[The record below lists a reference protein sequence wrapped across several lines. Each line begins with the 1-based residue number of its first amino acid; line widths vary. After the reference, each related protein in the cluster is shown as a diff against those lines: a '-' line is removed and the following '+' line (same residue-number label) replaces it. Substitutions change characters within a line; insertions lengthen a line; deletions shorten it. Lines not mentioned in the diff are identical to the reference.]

1 MRTWMLALAAG
12 LLSLRFLPVL
22 PASGVLVGLV
32 LIAVLCLWRRHTV
45 AACVLLG
52 FSWAC
57 WSAQQAMLDRLSAEL
72 DGRTLWLEATVV
84 GLPARTQS
92 GVRFE
97 VQQPQSRRAQLPT
110 RLQLSWFNGPP
121 VIPGERWRLAVS
133 LKRAHG
139 LLNPHGPD
147 REASLLAR
155 RIGATGTVKAGERL
169 SAQAGSWRDA
179 LRQRLLSVDALG
191 QQALLSALVLGDGSG
206 IRAEQWQVL
215 RDTGAVH
222 LLVISGQHIGLL
234 AGLVYGLVAL
244 LARLG
249 LWPARL
255 PWLTWACALS
265 LVAALGYGWLAG
277 FQVPVQRACLMLAVV
292 LLWRFCFRQLPASFP
307 LLLALN
313 GVLLI
318 EPLAS
323 LLPGFWLSFAAVA
336 TLIYCFAGRLGGWRP
351 WQAWTRA
358 QWVIAVGL
366 LPLLLALGLPV
377 SLSAPLANLLAVPW
391 VSLVVLPL
399 TLLGTALLWLPV
411 VGEALLWLAGGAL
424 LGLFETLAQ
433 FAQWRPAWL
442 PPALPW
448 SNWTLLAL
456 AVLLMLLPRGL
467 PLRVPGVLM
476 LLALWP
482 RLESVPLGEAEVL
495 HLDVGQG
502 LAVLVRTRHHT
513 LLYDAGP
520 AFGEVDLGE
529 QVVLPTLRKL
539 GVDRLD
545 LLLISHAHADH
556 AGGALAVRRG
566 LPVARVVSGEPT
578 EVAPALAA
586 QPCVSDEAWEWD
598 GVRFSLWQWAGGD
611 SSNERSCV
619 LLVEASGERLLLAGD
634 IERGAEQAWLAQP
647 QRPTVDWLQAPHHGS
662 RSSSTGAFL
671 RALSPRGVLI
681 SRGRG
686 NSFGHPHPQVLA
698 RYRDL
703 GLAIGDTAVDGA
715 LRLRLGQHGRISG
728 QREQRRFWR
737 DPAQGS
743 DEPR

>member
-1 MRTWMLALAAG
+1 MRTWMMALAAG

-22 PASGVLVGLV
+22 PASGALAALLLVAA
-32 LIAVLCLWRRHTV
+32 ICLWRRHAV
-45 AACVLLG
+45 VACVLLG
-52 FSWAC
+52 FCWAC
-57 WSAQQAMLDRLSAEL
+57 WSAQQALVDRLSADL
-72 DGRTLWLEATVV
+72 DGRTLWLEATVI
-84 GLPARTQS
+84 GLPAHTPN

-97 VQQPQSRRAQLPT
+97 VEQAQSRRAALPA
-110 RLQLSWFNGPP
+110 RLQLSWFSGPP
-121 VIPGERWRLAVS
+121 VAAGERWRLAVS
-133 LKRAHG
+133 LKRPQG
-139 LLNPHGPD
+139 LLNPHGAD
-147 REASLLAR
+147 REATLLAR
-155 RIGATGTVKAGERL
+155 RIGASGTVKAGERL
-169 SAQAGSWRDA
+169 SAQSSSWRNA
-179 LRQRLLSVDALG
+179 LRQRLLGVDALG

-206 IRAEQWQVL
+206 ISAEQWQVV

-234 AGLVYGLVAL
+234 AGLVYGLVAM

-249 LWPARL
+249 LWPVRL
-255 PWLTWACALS
+255 PWLTWACVLS
-265 LVAALGYGWLAG
+265 LSAALGYGWLAG

-292 LLWRFCFRQLPASFP
+292 LVWRLHFRQLPASVP

-313 GVLLI
+313 GVLLF

-323 LLPGFWLSFAAVA
+323 LLPGFWLSFGAVA

-399 TLLGTALLWLPV
+399 TLLGTALIWLPG
-411 VGEALLWLAGGAL
+411 VGEGLLWLAGGAL
-424 LGLFETLAQ
+424 WGLFETLALI
-433 FAQWRPAWL
+433 AQWRPAWL
-442 PPALPW
+442 PAALPW
-448 SNWTLLAL
+448 SNWLLVAL
-456 AVLLMLLPRGL
+456 AAWLILLPRGL
-467 PLRVPGVLM
+467 PLRVPGALM

-482 RLESVPLGEAEVL
+482 RLDSVAHGEAEVL
-495 HLDVGQG
+495 QLDVGQG
-502 LAVLVRTRHHT
+502 LAVLVRTRHHS

-520 AFGEVDLGE
+520 SFGEVDLGE

-539 GVDRLD
+539 GVDKLD

-556 AGGALAVRRG
+556 AGGALAIRRV

-578 EVAPALAA
+578 AVAPALGA

-598 GVRFSLWQWAGGD
+598 GVHFSLWQWAGAD

-619 LLVEASGERLLLAGD
+619 LRVEAAGERLLLAGD
-634 IERGAEQAWLAQP
+634 IERGAEQAWLA
-647 QRPTVDWLQAPHHGS
+647 RPEAAQVDWLQAPHHGS

-671 RALSPRGVLI
+671 RVLSPRGVLI

-686 NSFGHPHPQVLA
+686 NSFGHPHAQVLA
-698 RYRDL
+698 RYRHL
-703 GLAIGDTAVDGA
+703 GMAIHDTALEGA
-715 LRLRLGQHGRISG
+715 LRLRLGRHGQVSG
-728 QREQRRFWR
+728 QRQQRRFWR
-737 DPAQGS
+737 EPVAGS
-743 DEPR
+743 AASP